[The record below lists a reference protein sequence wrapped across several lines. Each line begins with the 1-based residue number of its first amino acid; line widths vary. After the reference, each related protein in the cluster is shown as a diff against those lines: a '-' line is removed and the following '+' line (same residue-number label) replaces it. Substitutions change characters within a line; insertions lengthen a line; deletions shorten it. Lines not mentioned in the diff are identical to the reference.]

1 MLFYPKL
8 CVLVSMLEYLST
20 TYLLCLVV
28 IFSIETYYSNRHLMW
43 CHCGRIIH
51 VFVWG
56 VHQWLARRKES
67 TLALFFFKL
76 RLLWKPDAITTCFW
90 VCTFNLC
97 KIKEQKIKAE
107 TWKQKH
113 ETAKWNY
120 KTLLSCGNAKTI
132 LSCWVS
138 R

>member
-1 MLFYPKL
+1 MLFYPKN
-8 CVLVSMLEYLST
+8 VLVFSMLEYLST

-28 IFSIETYYSNRHLMW
+28 VLSIETKYSNRHLMW

-51 VFVWG
+51 IFVWG
-56 VHQWLARRKES
+56 GYQWLAMRKES

-76 RLLWKPDAITTCFW
+76 SLPCKPDAITTCFW

-97 KIKEQKIKAE
+97 KTKVQKKIKVE

-120 KTLLSCGNAKTI
+120 LTLLSCENAKTI
-132 LSCWVS
+132 VSC
-138 R
+138 